1 MPVPCP
7 APRSAPPDPQ
17 GSLCA
22 SPWQSLSPGVPWGAA
37 ALTLTAS
44 ACSRCQRAVSQPRCS
59 LGLVLAR
66 GDELLEHFIGVTHAL
81 PRCSPHVLTLLA
93 VPQGGGGALRCR
105 EQLWS
110 PSQNWWGLAAQV
122 GVQAPCRAQLKC
134 RAVPVPPGSLS
145 PAEPP
150 CMRCCPLSCPSSYPA
165 FLSKAVPSDLPSIRR
180 GKDFPFSLG
189 QLLIKISI

>member
-1 MPVPCP
+1 MPCP

-22 SPWQSLSPGVPWGAA
+22 SPLQSLSPGVPWGAA

-110 PSQNWWGLAAQV
+110 PSQNWCALAAQV
-122 GVQAPCRAQLKC
+122 GCRHRAGHSSSAELSPC
-134 RAVPVPPGSLS
+134 PPGPCPQLS
-145 PAEPP
+145 PPVCAAVRCPAPP
-150 CMRCCPLSCPSSYPA
+150 RTLLSYPKLFPLI
-165 FLSKAVPSDLPSIRR
+165 FLL
-180 GKDFPFSLG
+180 
-189 QLLIKISI
+189 